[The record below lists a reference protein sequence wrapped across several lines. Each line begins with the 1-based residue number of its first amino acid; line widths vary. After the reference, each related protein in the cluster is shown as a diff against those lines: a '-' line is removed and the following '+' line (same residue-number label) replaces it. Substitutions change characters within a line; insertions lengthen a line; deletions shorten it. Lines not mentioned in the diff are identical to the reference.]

1 MQQGAVV
8 VSADPCTN
16 VYGRASRLER
26 ALAKFDQINA
36 EDPRSELVDGR
47 PQPKELLYA
56 RRMSETLA
64 GFAPGASEELQL
76 AVRAQHL
83 ARWRVPRSTFPDG
96 RDGYRK
102 WRTELMTRHAELA
115 GFVLRE
121 VGYDESTVRRVDTL
135 IRKEG
140 IKRDPE
146 VQTLED
152 IACLVFLRFYWA
164 EFAARHDDGKLTRI
178 LQRTWRKMSVAG
190 REAAAALPLDQRS
203 AGLLASALGEHS

>member
-1 MQQGAVV
+1 MA
-8 VSADPCTN
+8 
-16 VYGRASRLER
+16 
-26 ALAKFDQINA
+26 
-36 EDPRSELVDGR
+36 
-47 PQPKELLYA
+47 
-56 RRMSETLA
+56 
-64 GFAPGASEELQL
+64 
-76 AVRAQHL
+76 
-83 ARWRVPRSTFPDG
+83 
-96 RDGYRK
+96 
-102 WRTELMTRHAELA
+102 RHAELA

-121 VGYDESTVRRVDTL
+121 VGYDELTVRRVDTL

-164 EFAARHDDGKLTRI
+164 EFAAQHDDGKLTRI

-203 AGLLASALGEHS
+203 AGLLANALGEHG